1 MRKGQMRR
9 IWKCLPGVLLCC
21 GLAVAG
27 EVLADVLHMVV
38 PGAILG
44 LGAYL
49 AWLVWGRG
57 IGWSRP
63 GAALLLR
70 WLGAM
75 IVPALVGLGGYF
87 ALLAG
92 ALLPLL
98 AILVVST
105 LVTALVTAVIFR
117 LSGVVE

>member
-1 MRKGQMRR
+1 M
-9 IWKCLPGVLLCC
+9 PGVALCC
-21 GLAVAG
+21 ALAAAGVA
-27 EVLADVLHMVV
+27 LADVLRLPM

-49 AWLVWGRG
+49 AWLAWGRG

-75 IVPALVGLGGYF
+75 IVPALVGLGGYL

-92 ALLPLL
+92 AALPLL

-105 LVTALVTAVIFR
+105 LVTALVTALLYR
-117 LSGVVE
+117 LAGGAE

>member
-1 MRKGQMRR
+1 MRT
-9 IWKCLPGVLLCC
+9 IWECLPGVALCC
-21 GLAVAG
+21 ALAVAG
-27 EVLADVLHMVV
+27 GALGDALHLAV

-49 AWLVWGRG
+49 AWLVWDRG
-57 IGWSRP
+57 VGWSRP

-87 ALLAG
+87 AVLAG
-92 ALLPLL
+92 AALPLL
-98 AILVVST
+98 AILLVST
-105 LVTALVTAVIFR
+105 LVTALVTALLYR
-117 LSGVVE
+117 LAGGVE

>member
-1 MRKGQMRR
+1 MRR
-9 IWKCLPGVLLCC
+9 IWECLPGVLLCC
-21 GLAVAG
+21 ALAMAG
-27 EVLADVLHMVV
+27 GALADALRLAV

-49 AWLVWGRG
+49 AWLVWGYG

-75 IVPALVGLGGYF
+75 IVPARGGRGGHF
-87 ALLAG
+87 GLLAG
-92 ALLPLL
+92 AALPLL
-98 AILVVST
+98 AILLIST
-105 LVTALVTAVIFR
+105 LVTALVTALLYR
-117 LSGVVE
+117 LAGGVE

>member
-1 MRKGQMRR
+1 MR
-9 IWKCLPGVLLCC
+9 IAWETLPGVLLCC

-27 EVLADVLHMVV
+27 TAVSEAVRLPV

-44 LGAYL
+44 LITYL
-49 AWLVWGRG
+49 GWLAWGRG

-75 IVPALVGLGGYF
+75 IVPALVGLGAYLG
-87 ALLAG
+87 LLAG

-98 AILVVST
+98 ALLLVTT
-105 LVTALVTAVIFR
+105 LLTALVTAVIYR
-117 LSGVVE
+117 LAGGAE

>member
-1 MRKGQMRR
+1 MKSAVRSL
-9 IWKCLPGVLLCC
+9 WENLPGVLLCC

-27 EVLADVLHMVV
+27 TWLSDRLHLPV

-44 LGAYL
+44 LVVYL
-49 AWLVWGRG
+49 IWLVDGRG
-57 IGWSRP
+57 IGWSVA
-63 GAALLLR
+63 GATLLLR

-75 IVPALVGLGGYF
+75 IVPALVGLGAYM

-98 AILVVST
+98 AVLLVST
-105 LVTALVTAVIFR
+105 LLTALATALIYR
-117 LSGVVE
+117 LAGGAE